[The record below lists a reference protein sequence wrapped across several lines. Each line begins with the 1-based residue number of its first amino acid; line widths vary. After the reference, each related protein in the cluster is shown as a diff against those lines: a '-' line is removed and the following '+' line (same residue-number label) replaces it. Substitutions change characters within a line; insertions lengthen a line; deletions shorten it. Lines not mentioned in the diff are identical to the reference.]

1 MNIFQIQIEDDC
13 IQNMENLKRTFF
25 FPSSENK
32 WKYKDPN
39 SNSSSS
45 YVADETF
52 NVIEI
57 K

>member
-1 MNIFQIQIEDDC
+1 MNILQIQIEDDC
-13 IQNMENLKRTFF
+13 FQEIGNLERTFF
-25 FPSSENK
+25 FPSSKNK

-52 NVIEI
+52 NVTEI
-57 K
+57 R